1 LTATVLDTHFLG
13 TGWVVHVMARDGEGR
28 EAMLA
33 VRIGGRPP
41 QAGQQVRLRVP
52 AEAVFLFA
60 EM

>member
-1 LTATVLDTHFLG
+1 
-13 TGWVVHVMARDGEGR
+13 
-28 EAMLA
+28 MLA

-52 AEAVFLFA
+52 AEAVFIFA